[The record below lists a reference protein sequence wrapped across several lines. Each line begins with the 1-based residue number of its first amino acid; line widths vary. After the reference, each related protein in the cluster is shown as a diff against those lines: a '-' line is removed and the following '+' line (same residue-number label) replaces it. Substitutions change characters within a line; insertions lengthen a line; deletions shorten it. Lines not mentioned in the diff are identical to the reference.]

1 MSKQRE
7 CSECGMEYIL
17 DSKNSKPGPVYM
29 CYDCGEEYEVEDR
42 YTGNMIYDHKVG
54 ASIQINSDPALTA
67 YINNA
72 TKLRN
77 KGSNLGNNL
86 KVDSSLVKSNGMRT
100 SAGNR
105 SRRRD

>member
-1 MSKQRE
+1 MKLYNCLE
-7 CSECGMEYIL
+7 CSIEYTL
-17 DSKNSKPGPVYM
+17 TPKKPGPIDV
-29 CYDCGEEYEVEDR
+29 CADCGDELETVHK

-86 KVDSSLVKSNGMRT
+86 KINSNKVKSNGLAY
-100 SAGNR
+100 SCGGR
-105 SRRRD
+105 SRRRE

>member
-1 MSKQRE
+1 MRI
-7 CSECGMEYIL
+7 CSVCEIEYKL
-17 DSKNSKPGPVYM
+17 TNDKLGPIYM
-29 CYDCGEEYEVEDR
+29 CHDCGEEHEVEDK

-54 ASIQINSDPALTA
+54 ASIQINTDPALTA

-86 KVDSSLVKSNGMRT
+86 KVDSSMAKSGGMRK
-100 SAGNR
+100 SAGGR
-105 SRRRD
+105 SRRRE

>member
-1 MSKQRE
+1 MLKLRN
-7 CSECGMEYIL
+7 CSMCNIEYKIT
-17 DSKNSKPGPVYM
+17 KGKPGPIHM
-29 CYDCGEEYEVEDR
+29 CEECGEENETVYM

-54 ASIQINSDPALTA
+54 ASIQINADPALTA

-86 KVDSSLVKSNGMRT
+86 KVNSDKAKSSGGLAY
-100 SAGNR
+100 SAGGR